1 MKKFL
6 VPLDFSETSAHTLQ
20 FVFEFNKHFFAQL
33 DLIHLFDVP
42 FAIADE
48 EGQLLTGY
56 EAYRKNFEDDLWEF
70 VNENKG
76 EYRYDMQ
83 VHASAGGYYQG
94 IMGFAKQAGSEL
106 IIVGNRGKG
115 KSKPFRFGSVAKYLI
130 THPEVPVLAVPEDF
144 EVREFKKIIVA
155 TDLSDEIPEAHF
167 SYIKNLAERLNS
179 SIGVI
184 HVNLKNETELEGE
197 DEFVRKIEQQFGSKP
212 IMINKKENV
221 HVYETIRDYMQENNA
236 QILVTFPH
244 AHSWID
250 QLFLGSETANILRNS
265 NTLVLSMP
273 EKV

>member
-70 VNENKG
+70 VNEHKG
-76 EYRYDMQ
+76 EYHYDIK

-106 IIVGNRGKG
+106 IIVGNRGTG

-144 EVREFKKIIVA
+144 EAKEFKKIVVA
-155 TDLSDEIPEAHF
+155 TDLSDTIPESHF
-167 SYIKNLAERLNS
+167 TYIKNFADRLNS
-179 SIGVI
+179 SINAI

-197 DEFVRKIEQQFGSKP
+197 YEFIRKIEKQFGTKP
-212 IMINKKENV
+212 VMINKKANL
-221 HVYETIRDYMQENNA
+221 HVYETIRDYMQENDA
-236 QILVTFPH
+236 QVLVTFPH
-244 AHSWID
+244 RHSWLD
-250 QLFLGSETANILRNS
+250 QLFLGSETANVLRNS
-265 NTLVLSMP
+265 NVLVLSMP
-273 EKV
+273 ERV